1 MNDAVLRLYND
12 YLEKTS
18 DKAAAASLTLAD
30 VMQSSLDA
38 RGEPA
43 VLPAAETPLTIKDAA
58 ARFGVAVGKVHQL
71 TARGSCAIT
80 GSASQSA
87 SCRQPWRITNSGPW
101 RSLRPASATC
111 ATCEPSESRQP
122 GCRSPSPWP
131 HSCVGHHQHAG
142 LRGIAFLD
150 DGHSYS
156 GFSASLIEQTRRL
169 SCIRESNPLR

>member
-58 ARFGVAVGKVHQL
+58 ARLGVAAGKVYDL
-71 TARGSCAIT
+71 TALG
-80 GSASQSA
+80 Q
-87 SCRQPWRITNSGPW
+87 
-101 RSLRPASATC
+101 LRHL
-111 ATCEPSESRQP
+111 P
-122 GCRSPSPWP
+122 GGQ
-131 HSCVGHHQHAG
+131 V
-142 LRGIAFLD
+142 
-150 DGHSYS
+150 
-156 GFSASLIEQTRRL
+156 
-169 SCIRESNPLR
+169 NPLPAGRRGGIPTAGRGQILGPLPLRA

>member
-58 ARFGVAVGKVHQL
+58 ASLGVAAGKVYDLTALGQLRHFRVGKSIRFLPADVEEYQQRAVAKSS
-71 TARGSCAIT
+71 ARF
-80 GSASQSA
+80 
-87 SCRQPWRITNSGPW
+87 RYVR
-101 RSLRPASATC
+101 
-111 ATCEPSESRQP
+111 
-122 GCRSPSPWP
+122 
-131 HSCVGHHQHAG
+131 
-142 LRGIAFLD
+142 
-150 DGHSYS
+150 
-156 GFSASLIEQTRRL
+156 
-169 SCIRESNPLR
+169 